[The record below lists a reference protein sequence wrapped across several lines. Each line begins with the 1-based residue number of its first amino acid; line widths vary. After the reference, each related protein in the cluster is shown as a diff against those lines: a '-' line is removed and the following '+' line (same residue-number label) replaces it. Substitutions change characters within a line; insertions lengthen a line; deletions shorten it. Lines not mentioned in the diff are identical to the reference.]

1 MNLASKYHRIQPLFR
16 YQNSVWHNT
25 FSYLPELNF
34 GKHWI
39 PRISLAIVIVL
50 VAVVASSCSSA
61 INQRLEQLK
70 SKNLLSY
77 SPEET
82 KAKFLARK
90 AFIRGSVYKMQGRFT
105 EAIYEFETALNYDKN
120 HEIKFALGQCYQSV
134 VQNAVAINYI
144 KSCIQQAP
152 DFAPAYDVLAELYIS
167 TNKYD
172 SALIALRTLSQI
184 DNSPTNLYK
193 LARITEMS
201 NIDSA
206 IAIYN
211 RILKDDEEEVVLAR
225 LVDIYAQTKRQN
237 DYIRTLERYLDSS
250 PDNNYT
256 SDELLEAYLN
266 NKLYA
271 KHDSLLRHL
280 ANTMPS
286 RLLTKSMIRAGAVL
300 LDDSTDEATSHI
312 KSYLSHIDQ
321 RFAFQPDVYEVAGYL
336 YDRLGDSLSMV
347 NGFNH
352 TLRLSDSIPETVLR
366 IGTHYF
372 QTKRYA
378 LALEHFSKYIKRSPK
393 DIRYKMLAA
402 YSSTSLKNYP
412 EAIRLMKSATTTDST
427 IPDAWFQLGYLYDK
441 LSNHDSSDYCYEKA
455 LEYDPNNPLTLNN
468 YAYSLS
474 VRKKN
479 LQKAKVMSEKSLQLE
494 PNNASYLDT
503 YGWILYNL
511 EQYNEALPY
520 LERAVIINQSSATL
534 FEHLGDNYSKL
545 GMTEKSVSAW
555 EKALDLDSTKSYLQS
570 RIKQN
575 K

>member
-1 MNLASKYHRIQPLFR
+1 MVGRVPKGKYSIGLYLFG
-16 YQNSVWHNT
+16 SILIALT
-25 FSYLPELNF
+25 L
-34 GKHWI
+34 
-39 PRISLAIVIVL
+39 
-50 VAVVASSCSSA
+50 SSCTSSFQ
-61 INQRLEQLK
+61 QRLEQLK
-70 SKNLLSY
+70 SKNLLAY

-90 AFIRGSVYKMQGRFT
+90 AYTRGSVYKMQGRFN
-105 EAIYEFETALNYDKN
+105 EAIYEFETALGYDKN
-120 HEIKFALGQCYQSV
+120 PEIQFALAQCYQSI
-134 VQNAVAINYI
+134 VQNPVAINYV
-144 KSCIQQAP
+144 KTCIQQAP
-152 DFAPAYDVLAELYIS
+152 DFAPAYDLLAELYIS
-167 TNKYD
+167 VNKYD
-172 SALIALRTLSQI
+172 SAIIALQSLNRIEAT
-184 DNSPTNLYK
+184 PTNLYR
-193 LARITEMS
+193 LARITEMT

-225 LVDIYAQTKRQN
+225 LVDIYGQSKRQN
-237 DYIRTLERYLDSS
+237 DYIRALERYLDSS
-250 PDNNYT
+250 PDNPYT
-256 SDELLEAYLN
+256 SDELLEAYLQN
-266 NKLYA
+266 RSYD

-286 RLLTKSMIRAGAVL
+286 KLLTKSMIRAGAVL

-312 KSYLSHIDQ
+312 KSYLSQIDQ

-366 IGTHYF
+366 IGTHYL

-378 LALEHFSKYIKRSPK
+378 LALEHFSKYMKRSPK
-393 DIRYKMLAA
+393 DIRYKLMAG

-412 EAIRLMKSATTTDST
+412 DAIRWMKSATQLDST

-441 LSNHDSSDYCYEKA
+441 LSKHDSSDYCYEQA

-474 VRKKN
+474 VRKKE
-479 LQKAKVMSEKSLQLE
+479 LVKAKIMSEKSLQLE

-511 EQYNEALPY
+511 EQYKEALPY